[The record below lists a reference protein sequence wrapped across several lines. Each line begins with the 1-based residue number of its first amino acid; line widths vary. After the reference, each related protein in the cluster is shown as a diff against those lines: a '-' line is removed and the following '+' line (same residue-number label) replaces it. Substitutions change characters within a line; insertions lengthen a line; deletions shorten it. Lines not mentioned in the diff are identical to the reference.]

1 MAGDGPR
8 GVPNLIQANDW
19 MVFDQYILIQ
29 QLLACI
35 LVGYLLG
42 SVPFARLAARWKGV
56 DIFATGSQKA
66 GSANVFWNIGR
77 RTGMLVFAGDVAK
90 GSLAIIIARLL
101 DVPDPLALLAGAAAV
116 IGHWNSIFTGF
127 RGGDG
132 MATLIGAAIT
142 LVPSIAVLSVAVG
155 LVMLVILRR
164 HPFRSGWGLLVCS
177 AMMLAISQYYQTDRD
192 LVLGVVLLAILV
204 LGHSLLA
211 RRRHPPETDQQGAEL
226 SLPVNPDSDP
236 DSVGAAPGNR

>member
-1 MAGDGPR
+1 M
-8 GVPNLIQANDW
+8 
-19 MVFDQYILIQ
+19 FDAY
-29 QLLACI
+29 LLAQKVVACI

-66 GSANVFWNIGR
+66 GSANVFWNISR
-77 RTGMLVFAGDVAK
+77 KTGMLVFAGDVAK

-132 MATLIGAAIT
+132 MATLMGAAIT
-142 LVPSIAVLSVAVG
+142 LVPSIAVLSIAAG
-155 LVMLVILRR
+155 LAMLVILRR

-177 AMMLAISQYYQTDRD
+177 AVMLAVSQYYQTARD
-192 LVLGVVLLAILV
+192 LVLGVVLLAFLV
-204 LGHSLLA
+204 LGHSLFA
-211 RRRHPPETDQQGAEL
+211 RRRHPSEADQAGAEL
-226 SLPVNPDSDP
+226 SLPVNPDADP
-236 DSVGAAPGNR
+236 DSVGAAHGNR